1 MNLER
6 KPLVSCHILKDTD
19 FHFHSRYVLMPGHLF
34 ECNPEDEV
42 TTSRG
47 TVIPGASS
55 GKSCR
60 FQIQLDKWPDT
71 P

>member
-19 FHFHSRYVLMPGHLF
+19 FHFHSRYVLMPRHLF
-34 ECNPEDEV
+34 ECNPKDEV
-42 TTSRG
+42 RTRKG
-47 TVIPGASS
+47 TDSPVASS
-55 GKSCR
+55 GKSRR